1 MRAFAFHVVP
11 QQNIAAYE
19 SQESRENA
27 LAKLSAPKVKS
38 TRAGAQ
44 AETELKLKSASS
56 GEVARQSRRGR
67 PRNVSQ
73 AEESAARRRILDAAL
88 ETFGTHGFEGTSI
101 ADIARLHQVSPALIH
116 YYFDSKEELWRSAVN
131 YGMGDVLHNLQAT
144 MDDLAEIDS
153 ISRLKFYIRRYI
165 ALHAERPEV
174 FRVILRE
181 SETRGPR
188 LAWLSKQHLTPLY
201 KQFSSVI
208 ECAQAEG
215 RIKPIAPTY
224 HLAQIIAGASYQLIG
239 SRNRMLE
246 TFGVDVL
253 AKEVRVRHANAVI
266 EILFNGMLTEP
277 EAGGG

>member
-1 MRAFAFHVVP
+1 V
-11 QQNIAAYE
+11 
-19 SQESRENA
+19 
-27 LAKLSAPKVKS
+27 LAKLSAPKGKS
-38 TRAGAQ
+38 NRAGAPSRPVP
-44 AETELKLKSASS
+44 KLGNTSNAAD
-56 GEVARQSRRGR
+56 AREGRRGR
-67 PRNVSQ
+67 PRAVTP
-73 AEESAARRRILDAAL
+73 AEEGAARRRILDAAL

-131 YGMGDVLHNLQAT
+131 YGMGDVLHDLQAT

-153 ISRLKFYIRRYI
+153 ISRLKFFIRRYI

-174 FRVILRE
+174 FRVIIRE
-181 SETRGPR
+181 SDTRGPR
-188 LAWLSKQHLTPLY
+188 LAWLSKEHLTPLY
-201 KQFSSVI
+201 QQFSSVI
-208 ECAQAEG
+208 ENAQAEG
-215 RIKPIAPTY
+215 KIKPIAPTY

-277 EAGGG
+277 SDGGQPSSDAVKRAGQ

>member
-1 MRAFAFHVVP
+1 V
-11 QQNIAAYE
+11 
-19 SQESRENA
+19 
-27 LAKLSAPKVKS
+27 LAKLSAPKAKP
-38 TRAGAQ
+38 TRARAQ
-44 AETELKLKSASS
+44 ARPEPKHENASS
-56 GEVARQSRRGR
+56 GAGVQEARRGR
-67 PRNVSQ
+67 PRIV
-73 AEESAARRRILDAAL
+73 APADEGVARRRILDAAL
-88 ETFGTHGFEGTSI
+88 ETFGTHGFEGASI
-101 ADIARLHQVSPALIH
+101 ADIARLHRVSPALIH
-116 YYFDSKEELWRSAVN
+116 YYFESKEELWRSAVN

-181 SETRGPR
+181 SDTRGPR
-188 LAWLSKQHLTPLY
+188 LAWLSKEHLTPLY

-208 ECAQAEG
+208 ESAQAEG
-215 RIKPIAPTY
+215 RIKAIAPTY

-253 AKEVRVRHANAVI
+253 AKEVRIRHANAVI

-277 EAGGG
+277 PSEGNQLNSDAVKKVGQ